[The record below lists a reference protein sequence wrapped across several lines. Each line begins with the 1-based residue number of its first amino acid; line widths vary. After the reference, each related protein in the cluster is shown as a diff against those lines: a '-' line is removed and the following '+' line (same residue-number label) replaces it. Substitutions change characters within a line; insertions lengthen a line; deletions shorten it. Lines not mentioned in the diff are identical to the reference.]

1 MTTEIQLIDGGVS
14 SSELAPI
21 APSDISAADFDH
33 MVKEAAAKAKTLTD
47 IITQQSK
54 AYVVD
59 VHGHQFLKYE
69 AWATIAAG
77 FGAQAG
83 VDSYE
88 VLKNTEG
95 YPEGVRATAIVRN
108 LKGEQIGS
116 APGFCM
122 MNELGWS
129 GRTLAQVASM
139 AGTRAAS
146 KALRL
151 AFSWVVVMAGYDPT
165 PYEEIDDEAMKA
177 KIGNQPRPSA
187 PNRTEKPVQAPV
199 AAKVVSGSADPPQSG
214 EICPLHGVAW
224 GKAKEKDGRSWFSH
238 QYIGDND
245 EPAWC
250 NEGSVRKAMAAAA
263 VTKPEPIPEPEPEP
277 VPEPVPADVAEEGEE
292 ALLDEA
298 NVITGYEASS
308 EEELA
313 KSLAEKAG
321 IPWEE
326 FVSDILGTDSWA
338 QFQGLG
344 GNATIAAT
352 RLKKIKGGK

>member
-1 MTTEIQLIDGGVS
+1 MTIEIEHFVDGGVS

-33 MVKEAAAKAKTLTD
+33 MVKEAAAKAKTLTN
-47 IITQQSK
+47 IINQQSK

-88 VLKNTEG
+88 VLKNAEG
-95 YPEGVRATAIVRN
+95 HDIGVRATAIVRN
-108 LKGEQIGS
+108 LRGEQIGS

-122 MNELGWS
+122 MNEPGWS

-177 KIGNQPRPSA
+177 KIGNQSRPSA
-187 PNRTEKPVQAPV
+187 PTRTENTIQAPV
-199 AAKVVSGSADPPQSG
+199 AAKVVSGSADPSKSG

-224 GKAKEKDGRSWFSH
+224 GAPKTKDGRTWYSH
-238 QYIGDND
+238 QYTGDND

-250 NEGSVRKAMAAAA
+250 NEGSVRKAMAAAT
-263 VTKPEPIPEPEPEP
+263 VTRPEPIPEPEPEP
-277 VPEPVPADVAEEGEE
+277 EPEPVPADVTAEGKSEF
-292 ALLDEA
+292 L
-298 NVITGYEASS
+298 
-308 EEELA
+308 EEELTR
-313 KSLAEKAG
+313 SLAEKAG
-321 IPWEE
+321 MSWEE
-326 FVSDILGTDSWA
+326 FVSEILHTDSWE
-338 QFQGLG
+338 QFEALG
-344 GNATIAAT
+344 GTAMIAAT
-352 RLKKIKGGK
+352 RLKKIKEGK